1 MPQRAR
7 ASRDVDVRLG
17 GQIRAAR
24 RGRGWTQESL
34 AEALGLTFQQ
44 VQKYETGAN
53 RVNATRLQQIA
64 CLLNLPFASFFPEN
78 STGGVDGSY
87 DGLIVQLRTLSPA
100 ALQLVQRLVTTL
112 AGVPDR
118 SETAGQTVAS
128 PKETC

>member
-53 RVNATRLQQIA
+53 RVSATRLQEIA
-64 CLLNLPFASFFPEN
+64 CLLNLPFTSFFPEN
-78 STGGVDGSY
+78 STGGVNGSY

-118 SETAGQTVAS
+118 SGTPSQTVAS
-128 PKETC
+128 TKETC